1 VNENIMLR
9 EPMEQMQNPFYKGFF
24 VSEEL
29 VTMGFRC
36 VGKNV
41 KIAKSCTIVGLE
53 NISIGCNVQ
62 IDENVFIAAN
72 KGSLDIGNHVHIGG
86 GSHLNST
93 GGIKLADF
101 CGLSQGVKI
110 YSVSDD
116 YTGESLTNVTVPEK
130 YKKLTI
136 LPVNMERHVL
146 IGTGSVV
153 LPGVTIGMGSAVGA
167 LSLVTMS
174 LDEWGVYFG
183 TPAKRI
189 NARSKKMV
197 EYEEK
202 IKAEKNS
209 NL

>member
-1 VNENIMLR
+1 
-9 EPMEQMQNPFYKGFF
+9 MEQGYNPFYKGFF

-29 VTMGFRC
+29 ASMGLRS

-72 KGSLDIGNHVHIGG
+72 KGYLDIGNHVHIGG
-86 GSHLNST
+86 ACHLNCA
-93 GGIKLADF
+93 GGIKLSDF

-116 YTGESLTNVTVPEK
+116 YTGDSLTNVTVPEK
-130 YKKLTI
+130 YKKLTV
-136 LPVNMERHVL
+136 LPVNIERHVL
-146 IGTGSVV
+146 IGTGTVV

-174 LDEWGVYFG
+174 LDEWGIYFG
-183 TPAKRI
+183 VPAKKI
-189 NARSKKMV
+189 KMRSKKILGL
-197 EYEEK
+197 EDCFLREQRT
-202 IKAEKNS
+202 
-209 NL
+209 